1 MSSEPVALTLL
12 NRVQA
17 RLRTVN
23 FARSLHRWTLGGL
36 IVACVAVLIVRLAG
50 LLPPDRQRPEW
61 LLVFPATAALAAWLF
76 HRRVERTA
84 AARAVDQHAKTND
97 LFLTLA
103 TLSSS
108 AGEYQPLVEHSAAA
122 AATRIVP
129 AEVVPFK
136 VQRPVGIQACVLC
149 VLALMVW
156 LIPTLDPFGK
166 VEAAT
171 KVQKQKKEI
180 EVIRKVVKTRD
191 EELKSVVQVA
201 EERESKISDRMQEL
215 MGALRK
221 MKPAETKPNS
231 QVLQNNRQSLNE
243 LWKNVS
249 NEELREM
256 LSQSISD
263 QQFGGSRA
271 QKMNEWL
278 KQLQEGNAEQLQQQ
292 LDQAQETMESMLEAK
307 TPEERQKLASQ
318 LRKQLQDLK
327 KFSSEK
333 AGSKDLENALSQAL
347 KSLEAVASQ
356 KKNGESEG
364 SESEGE
370 LGENE
375 MSQEAQQAL
384 KESLELSKKELQEIA
399 RSAKDMKQLEEAL
412 KTLQQAEKL
421 NNEGQLD
428 GEQCENCN
436 SLSDYAEMYNQMM
449 NGRGTNGQAERD
461 TPGAIQDEDN
471 SDPEGYKDEK
481 SKTQIQAGKVL
492 LSIKTKEAATE
503 KDFDP
508 EELKKYESSVTE
520 IKAGV
525 QAAIENEQIPPGYVD
540 GIKNYFD
547 NLQTPAKPAAEQK

>member
-61 LLVFPATAALAAWLF
+61 LLVFPVTAALAAWLF

-149 VLALMVW
+149 VLALLVW

-201 EERESKISDRMQEL
+201 EERESKISDKMQEL

-421 NNEGQLD
+421 NKEGQLD

>member
-17 RLRTVN
+17 RLRTVSV
-23 FARSLHRWTLGGL
+23 AQSLHRWTLGGL
-36 IVACVAVLIVRLAG
+36 IVACLAVLIVRLAG

-508 EELKKYESSVTE
+508 EELKKYESTVTE

-547 NLQTPAKPAAEQK
+547 NLETPAKPAAEQK

>member
-1 MSSEPVALTLL
+1 
-12 NRVQA
+12 
-17 RLRTVN
+17 
-23 FARSLHRWTLGGL
+23 
-36 IVACVAVLIVRLAG
+36 
-50 LLPPDRQRPEW
+50 
-61 LLVFPATAALAAWLF
+61 
-76 HRRVERTA
+76 
-84 AARAVDQHAKTND
+84 
-97 LFLTLA
+97 
-103 TLSSS
+103 
-108 AGEYQPLVEHSAAA
+108 
-122 AATRIVP
+122 
-129 AEVVPFK
+129 
-136 VQRPVGIQACVLC
+136 
-149 VLALMVW
+149 
-156 LIPTLDPFGK
+156 
-166 VEAAT
+166 
-171 KVQKQKKEI
+171 
-180 EVIRKVVKTRD
+180 
-191 EELKSVVQVA
+191 
-201 EERESKISDRMQEL
+201 
-215 MGALRK
+215 
-221 MKPAETKPNS
+221 
-231 QVLQNNRQSLNE
+231 
-243 LWKNVS
+243 
-249 NEELREM
+249 
-256 LSQSISD
+256 
-263 QQFGGSRA
+263 
-271 QKMNEWL
+271 L

-508 EELKKYESSVTE
+508 EELKKYESTVTE

-547 NLQTPAKPAAEQK
+547 NLETPAKPAAEQK

>member
-17 RLRTVN
+17 RLRTVS

-149 VLALMVW
+149 VLALLVW

-201 EERESKISDRMQEL
+201 EERESKISDKMQEL

-508 EELKKYESSVTE
+508 EELKKYESTVTE

-547 NLQTPAKPAAEQK
+547 NLEAPAKPAAEQK